1 MNGPT
6 ALFQGVFTKDM
17 QNSLGNSGVAGQ
29 GADTAV
35 GGREMQGNS
44 QTDASCHIFTSQQD
58 ANNFFGLGL
67 NGGLQQGL
75 LSVQDKFGYARNMN
89 IATGDTV
96 ILVSSFQKITYT
108 AVSVGPLPNLPFVDT
123 STGKITDFARFDQQ
137 FGDSYV
143 GQIDVGGYFFGYF
156 KLLTS
161 RVSNGTQ
168 ISNQISASLSN
179 GVLSGNVS
187 NTINSI
193 VSNNSSIMAQVEECQ
208 IIGMS
213 GIALPGPN
221 DFVSFASQ
229 FPAMGLNAPVI
240 IDFSAQPY
248 SIAGL
253 SV

>member
-75 LSVQDKFGYARNMN
+75 L
-89 IATGDTV
+89 TGDTV